1 MGAAQGGVGDIQGEG
16 MQAGEGRGEAREMA
30 GMVVGQAEGV
40 GSAGMVD
47 AAGEKEATEARA
59 EQGVGWVVTVA
70 QGAETAVQAG
80 RGAAVGGLRDHCRWR

>member
-30 GMVVGQAEGV
+30 GMVVGQVEGV

-47 AAGEKEATEARA
+47 AAGEKEATEGMGERGA
-59 EQGVGWVVTVA
+59 GWVVTA
-70 QGAETAVQAG
+70 AREAEMAVQVG
-80 RGAAVGGLRDHCRWR
+80 RGAAAAALRDHCRWR